1 MRRVFLLPLVW
12 SLCVLGG
19 CSYATLPIVE
29 SRTIAH
35 IDVHDYVNA
44 SKDREIRR
52 PADIARV
59 VRAYNAERTGF
70 ISADGSAKLGTILRV
85 DFYDRKN
92 AIVLSVQTGPT
103 GAYVAPPPGGAL
115 FLKGNVPVF
124 PLTYGTYHG
133 YAPLHDAIMA
143 AR

>member
-1 MRRVFLLPLVW
+1 MRRVFFFPFVY
-12 SLCVLGG
+12 SLSVLGG
-19 CSYATLPIVE
+19 CSYTTLPAVE
-29 SRTIAH
+29 PRTIAH
-35 IDVHDYVNA
+35 VHVHDYVNA

-52 PADIARV
+52 PDDIARV

-70 ISADGSAKLGTILRV
+70 VPTDGSAKLGTVLRV
-85 DFYDRKN
+85 DFYDRTN

-103 GAYVAPPPGGAL
+103 GAYIAPPPGNTL

-124 PLTYGTYHG
+124 PLTFGTYHG
-133 YAPLHDAIMA
+133 YAPLYAAITH

>member
-1 MRRVFLLPLVW
+1 MRRVFISLW

-29 SRTIAH
+29 PRSIAH
-35 IDVHDYVNA
+35 IHVHDYVSS
-44 SKDREIRR
+44 SKDREIRS
-52 PADIARV
+52 PADIARI

-70 ISADGSAKLGTILRV
+70 VPADGSAKLGTILRV
-85 DFYDRKN
+85 DCYDRQN
-92 AIVLSVQTGPT
+92 AIVLSMQTGPT
-103 GAYVAPPPGGAL
+103 GAYIAPPPGGAL

-133 YAPLHDAIMA
+133 YASLHDAITR